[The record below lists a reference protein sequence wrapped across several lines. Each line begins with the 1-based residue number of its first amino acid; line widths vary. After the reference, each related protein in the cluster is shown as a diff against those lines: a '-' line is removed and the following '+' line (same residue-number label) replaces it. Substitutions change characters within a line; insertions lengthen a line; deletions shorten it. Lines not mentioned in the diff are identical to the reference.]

1 MIAVHGPRVV
11 AIGGG
16 HGLAMSLRAIRTYAS
31 HLTAVVA
38 TGDDGGSSGRIRAD
52 LDIPAPGDLRRCLS
66 ALATDEAVAAGFE
79 HRFGNGELAGHAV
92 GNLVLAGLVD
102 SGHDLATA
110 ADMASRWLGIDPN
123 VIRVLPATQ
132 TPVTVVSVGRD
143 GPVRG
148 QVAVEESGAV
158 GRVSFDPPDPDVADE
173 VISAI
178 EAADQIVLGPGS
190 FATSVL
196 GAAAVPAVA
205 KAVGAAVAQIVLV
218 ANLDTSAHDQV
229 ASLLDHG
236 IVPAVIVVQIAGGRC
251 DFTDVDVVEADIVRP
266 HGLAHDPDLLGP
278 VLASAF
284 STK

>member
-1 MIAVHGPRVV
+1 MEAPRVV

-16 HGLAMSLRAIRTYAS
+16 HGLAMSLRAIHTYAG

-66 ALATDEAVAAGFE
+66 ALASDVAVAAGFE
-79 HRFGNGELAGHAV
+79 HRFGAGELKGHAV

-110 ADMASRWLGIDPN
+110 ADMASHWLGIDPA

-132 TPVTVVSVGRD
+132 TPVTVVSLTQD

-148 QVAVEESGAV
+148 QVAVEESGAT
-158 GRVSFDPPDPDVADE
+158 GRVSFDPPDPEVPDE
-173 VISAI
+173 AI
-178 EAADQIVLGPGS
+178 EAIGVADQIVLGPGS

-196 GAAAVPAVA
+196 GAAAVPAIA
-205 KAVGAAVAQIVLV
+205 KAIGVARGEVVLV
-218 ANLDTSAHDQV
+218 ANLDTSVGDQV
-229 ASLLDHG
+229 ASLVDHG
-236 IVPAVIVVQIAGGRC
+236 IAPAVVVVQTGTRHG
-251 DFTDVDVVEADIVRP
+251 VPGVEVVEADIVRP